1 MASAGFTSCCFQLA
15 LHEGTAQGVF
25 KTIGG
30 LDTYVIGQSK
40 RVLVIMTDVFG
51 YKLNNTLLIADNLA
65 HHGDYTVLVPD
76 ILQGD
81 PIVERPSAKGIEEWR
96 AKHAPSVTG
105 PIVEGFLKELRQQQ
119 NPTFLGGIGYCF
131 GAKYVIPYLTKDG
144 LLDAGAVAHPSFLTL
159 EEIEGIEKPIL
170 ISTSVIDQSFT
181 VELRRATEDILTKKE
196 GLKWQLGIYSGCSHG
211 YAVRGDVS
219 IPSVKYA
226 KEATLLDQLNF
237 FGSSQ

>member
-1 MASAGFTSCCFQLA
+1 MASVGFNSCCTQVS
-15 LHEGTAQGVF
+15 LHEGTPAGTFTTVA
-25 KTIGG
+25 G
-30 LDTYVIGQSK
+30 LDTYVTGEESK
-40 RVLVIMTDVFG
+40 QILVIMTDIFG
-51 YKLNNTLLIADNLA
+51 YKLNNVLLVADNLA
-65 HHGDYTVLVPD
+65 KQGNFKVLIPD
-76 ILQGD
+76 ILNNDIFVEGGD
-81 PIVERPSAKGIEEWR
+81 IHAWFPS
-96 AKHAPSVTG
+96 HTPNTTG
-105 PIVEGFLKELRQQQ
+105 PIVEGFLKGLRQQQ

-226 KEATLLDQLNF
+226 KEATLLDQLKF
-237 FGSSQ
+237 FDSVRK